1 MGASGTAIEACIKQ
15 IVVVRDVAGEAEQPE
30 QLSTDLALFSSLLA
44 LGSPGTAAGSRRR
57 RPPGIL
63 ESEYEAGKITH
74 RWYK

>member
-30 QLSTDLALFSSLLA
+30 QLSTRSRAIQQ
-44 LGSPGTAAGSRRR
+44 PAGSWQPRHSG
-57 RPPGIL
+57 GIASKTTAGIF